1 MEVAVAVKYYTDAD
15 ESLLDEAQ
23 TAAETLLDFFYNR
36 HGRFGIDNRTAN
48 RSAAAV
54 RDVRDLLSQVQVVS
68 ESVEHVRRVQQAW
81 A

>member
-1 MEVAVAVKYYTDAD
+1 MAPKYYTDVD

-48 RSAAAV
+48 RCASSLREV
-54 RDVRDLLSQVQVVS
+54 KDLLSQVKIVS
-68 ESVEHVRRVQQAW
+68 ESVEHVRRVRHA
-81 A
+81 

>member
-1 MEVAVAVKYYTDAD
+1 MAPKYYTDVD

-48 RSAAAV
+48 RCASSLREV
-54 RDVRDLLSQVQVVS
+54 KDLLGQVQIVA
-68 ESVEHVRRVQQAW
+68 EPVERVRRVQYARQ
-81 A
+81 

>member
-1 MEVAVAVKYYTDAD
+1 MAPKYYTDVD

-48 RSAAAV
+48 RCASSLREV
-54 RDVRDLLSQVQVVS
+54 KDLLGQVQIAA
-68 ESVEHVRRVQQAW
+68 EPVERVRRVQHARQ
-81 A
+81 

>member
-1 MEVAVAVKYYTDAD
+1 LAPKYYTDVD

-48 RSAAAV
+48 RCASSLREV
-54 RDVRDLLSQVQVVS
+54 KDLLCQVQIVS
-68 ESVEHVRRVQQAW
+68 ESGEHVRRVRYA
-81 A
+81 